1 MKGQDVDLSSEKVGS
16 LSNGD
21 SIQEDSLFTAAEE
34 RRFKWKT
41 DLVILPLMCG
51 VFFLQYLDKQSLS
64 YASVFGLIT
73 DLKLVGTQYSWCSSI
88 FYIGMTPPGNLLW
101 IRTDQSFRSTRCR
114 VPIYL
119 PHEQAPPCQIR
130 RRHNV
135 RLLKLPSCQNPNSC
149 QCHLGHRMHVSRS
162 TQKLSQL
169 CNSSLPPRI
178 LRRRRIPSFRNYA

>member
-88 FYIGMTPPGNLLW
+88 FYIGQLVAEYP
-101 IRTDQSFRSTRCR
+101 F
-114 VPIYL
+114 IYL
-119 PHEQAPPCQIR
+119 MS
-130 RRHNV
+130 
-135 RLLKLPSCQNPNSC
+135 KLPLAKFVGVTIVIWGIVCMCLAVPKN
-149 QCHLGHRMHVSRS
+149 
-162 TQKLSQL
+162 
-169 CNSSLPPRI
+169 
-178 LRRRRIPSFRNYA
+178 